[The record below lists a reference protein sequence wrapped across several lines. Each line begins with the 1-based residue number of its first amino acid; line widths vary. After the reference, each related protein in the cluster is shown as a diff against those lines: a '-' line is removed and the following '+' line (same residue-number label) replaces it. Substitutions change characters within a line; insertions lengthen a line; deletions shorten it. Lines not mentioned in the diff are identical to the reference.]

1 MVVVSTAC
9 ASVRYAVLASSMIG
23 MSDPLFQNLDT
34 ANSILDLTT
43 MSGQFILLAVG
54 GSIAASFSGL
64 IVSLIFTQDPSGTY
78 KSMQERQFIYRFEP
92 EKAPLI
98 GMNQVIIAINGTI
111 ATKII
116 ANALH
121 SYATSELSRR
131 VGSTE

>member
-9 ASVRYAVLASSMIG
+9 ASVCYAVLASSVIAVCQI
-23 MSDPLFQNLDT
+23 PFQNLDT

-43 MSGQFILLAVG
+43 MSGQVILLAVG
-54 GSIAASFSGL
+54 GPIAASFSGS

-98 GMNQVIIAINGTI
+98 GMNQVIIATNGTT

-116 ANALH
+116 AIALR

>member
-1 MVVVSTAC
+1 
-9 ASVRYAVLASSMIG
+9 
-23 MSDPLFQNLDT
+23 
-34 ANSILDLTT
+34 

-54 GSIAASFSGL
+54 GSIAASFGGL

-78 KSMQERQFIYRFEP
+78 KSMQERHSFTDFNRK
-92 EKAPLI
+92 KAPLI
-98 GMNQVIIAINGTI
+98 GMDQVIIAINGTI

-116 ANALH
+116 AIALH